1 MKNYRKIAGI
11 TIILAMLAIIFFIII
26 TNAAYN
32 GIADVSR
39 ENVILLN
46 HIVKEAEE
54 NIDNLD
60 ALDDIDAD
68 FVIVNAENGLL
79 YSHVSD
85 ETDTDNMS
93 VGRAR
98 ETITDIE

>member
-1 MKNYRKIAGI
+1 MKNYRKTAGI
-11 TIILAMLAIIFFIII
+11 TIILAVLAIIFFIII

-46 HIVKEAEE
+46 HIVKEAED
-54 NIDNLD
+54 NIGNFD
-60 ALDDIDAD
+60 ALNDIDAD
-68 FVIVNAENGLL
+68 FVIVNSENGSL

-85 ETDTDNMS
+85 GTDTDNMS
-93 VGRAR
+93 VGRKCHEA
-98 ETITDIE
+98 D